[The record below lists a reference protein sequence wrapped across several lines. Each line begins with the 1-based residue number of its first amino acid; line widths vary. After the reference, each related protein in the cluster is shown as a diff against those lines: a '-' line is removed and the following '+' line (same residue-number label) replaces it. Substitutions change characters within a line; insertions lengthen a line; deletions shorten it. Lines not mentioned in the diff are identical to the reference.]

1 MSQTVEENLQLLLL
15 NGAHINEDVD
25 TLCDF
30 TLEEQN
36 AVFEAQGV
44 QPLTTSDFVPVLG
57 KSVTYI
63 VACVLINERNE
74 VLMIQEAKKSCAGK
88 WYLPAGR
95 MESGE
100 TIVQAARREVL
111 EETGM
116 EIDVT
121 TLLGLEC
128 AGGSWFR
135 FVCTGRVIGGEL
147 KTPQKADSESLQAK
161 WVGDLNVL
169 NLRANDILPL
179 IDLGRNYQ
187 RGLSKNNVERPLQWH
202 NPILPAEKSHAK
214 NYLRVVAVIKKRS
227 NNRVNILLSEK
238 NAYHFPSVEIH
249 HARSIH
255 ATLRKFMIELF
266 GAELPQHRPH
276 GILSIEHSPM
286 PVINGS
292 NSSSCNNSSSNG
304 GGATQNNGSMIVTP
318 KGDGIC
324 ITLLVIFRPPL
335 EEVSILKSKCIWHEV
350 SKPIDDRLCEV
361 LMSKNTT
368 LALHVVR

>member
-1 MSQTVEENLQLLLL
+1 MSQAVEENLQLLL
-15 NGAHINEDVD
+15 NGLQINEDVD
-25 TLCDF
+25 SLCDF

-36 AVFEAQGV
+36 AAFEAQGI
-44 QPLTTSDFVPVLG
+44 QPLSASDFVPVLG
-57 KSVTYI
+57 KTVTYI
-63 VACVLINERNE
+63 VACVLINEQNE

-95 MESGE
+95 MEAGE
-100 TIVQAARREVL
+100 TIVEAAIREVV
-111 EETGM
+111 EETGLDI
-116 EIDVT
+116 EVT

-128 AGGSWFR
+128 AGGSWYR
-135 FVCTGRVIGGEL
+135 FICTGRVLGGEL

-161 WVGDLNVL
+161 WVGDLNEL

-179 IDLGRNYQ
+179 IDLGRNYH
-187 RGLSKNNVERPLQWH
+187 RCLKNITVDRPLQWH
-202 NPILPAEKSHAK
+202 NNILPAAKSHAK

-276 GILSIEHSPM
+276 GILSIEHLPKQATNG
-286 PVINGS
+286 VIGAQSNGS
-292 NSSSCNNSSSNG
+292 
-304 GGATQNNGSMIVTP
+304 TP

-335 EEVSILKSKCIWHEV
+335 EEVSILKSKCVWHEV
-350 SKPIDDRLCEV
+350 SKPVDDQICEV
-361 LMSKNTT
+361 LVSKNTT

>member
-1 MSQTVEENLQLLLL
+1 MSQMVEENLQLLL
-15 NGAHINEDVD
+15 NGEHINEDVD

-36 AVFEAQGV
+36 AVFESQGI
-44 QPLTTSDFVPVLG
+44 QPLSSSDFVPVLG
-57 KSVTYI
+57 KTVTYI
-63 VACVLINERNE
+63 VACVLINEQNE

-100 TIVQAARREVL
+100 TIIQAAIREVL
-111 EETGM
+111 EETGLD
-116 EIDVT
+116 IDVT
-121 TLLGLEC
+121 TLLGVEC

-135 FVCTGRVIGGEL
+135 FICTGHVLGGEL
-147 KTPQKADSESLQAK
+147 KTPQNADAESLQAK
-161 WVGDLNVL
+161 WVGDLNEL
-169 NLRANDILPL
+169 NLRANDIIPL
-179 IDLGRNYQ
+179 IDLGRNYH
-187 RGLSKNNVERPLQWH
+187 RCLKDGGVGGGFGRPLQWH
-202 NPILPAEKSHAK
+202 NHILPGTKSHTK

-238 NAYHFPSVEIH
+238 NSYHFPSVEIH

-266 GAELPQHRPH
+266 GSELPQHRPH
-276 GILSIEHSPM
+276 GILSIEHLPKSTLNG
-286 PVINGS
+286 VGAQSNGS
-292 NSSSCNNSSSNG
+292 
-304 GGATQNNGSMIVTP
+304 TP

-350 SKPIDDRLCEV
+350 SKPIDDRLCET
-361 LMSKNTT
+361 LSAKNTT

>member
-1 MSQTVEENLQLLLL
+1 MTQTVEENLQLLLL
-15 NGAHINEDVD
+15 NGAHIAEDVD

-36 AVFEAQGV
+36 AVFEAQGI
-44 QPLTTSDFVPVLG
+44 QPLSTADFVPVLG
-57 KSVTYI
+57 KTVTYI

-100 TIVQAARREVL
+100 TIVQAAQREVL

-116 EIDVT
+116 DIEVT

-135 FVCTGRVIGGEL
+135 FICTGRVIGGEL
-147 KTPQKADSESLQAK
+147 KTPQRADSESLQAK
-161 WVGDLNVL
+161 WVGDLNEL

-179 IDLGRNYQ
+179 IDLGRNYY
-187 RGLSKNNVERPLQWH
+187 RSSSTNHVDRPLMQWH
-202 NPILPAEKSHAK
+202 NSILPAVKSHAK

-238 NAYHFPSVEIH
+238 NVFHFPCVEIH
-249 HARSIH
+249 HQRSIH

-286 PVINGS
+286 PVINNNNNHNS
-292 NSSSCNNSSSNG
+292 N
-304 GGATQNNGSMIVTP
+304 GGATQNSVSTIVTP

-335 EEVSILKSKCIWHEV
+335 EDVSILKSKCIWHEV
-350 SKPIDDRLCEV
+350 SKPIDERICEV

>member
-1 MSQTVEENLQLLLL
+1 
-15 NGAHINEDVD
+15 
-25 TLCDF
+25 
-30 TLEEQN
+30 
-36 AVFEAQGV
+36 
-44 QPLTTSDFVPVLG
+44 
-57 KSVTYI
+57 
-63 VACVLINERNE
+63 
-74 VLMIQEAKKSCAGK
+74 
-88 WYLPAGR
+88 
-95 MESGE
+95 MECGE

-116 EIDVT
+116 DIEVT
-121 TLLGLEC
+121 TLLGCEC
-128 AGGSWFR
+128 AQGSWFR
-135 FVCTGRVIGGEL
+135 FILTGRVIGGEL
-147 KTPQKADSESLQAK
+147 KTPQKADAESLQAK
-161 WVGDLNVL
+161 WVGNLNEL

-179 IDLGRNYQ
+179 IELGRSYHHAM
-187 RGLSKNNVERPLQWH
+187 RKNNMERPLQWH
-202 NPILPAEKSHAK
+202 NSILPAEKSHAR

-255 ATLRKFMIELF
+255 ATLRKFMIEIF

-276 GILSIEHSPM
+276 GVLSIEHLPI
-286 PVINGS
+286 PLING
-292 NSSSCNNSSSNG
+292 NGSSNG
-304 GGATQNNGSMIVTP
+304 VGATQNNGSSTVTP

-350 SKPIDDRLCEV
+350 SKPIDDQICEV
-361 LMSKNTT
+361 LMSKHST

>member
-1 MSQTVEENLQLLLL
+1 MSQTIEENLELLL
-15 NGAHINEDVD
+15 NGSAISEDVD
-25 TLCDF
+25 SLCDF

-36 AVFEAQGV
+36 AVFEAQGI
-44 QPLTTSDFVPVLG
+44 QPLSSSDFVPLLG
-57 KSVTYI
+57 KTVTYI
-63 VACVLINERNE
+63 VACVLINEQNE

-95 MESGE
+95 MEKGE
-100 TIVQAARREVL
+100 TIVEAAIREVF
-111 EETGM
+111 EETGLDM
-116 EIDVT
+116 EVT

-128 AGGSWFR
+128 AGGSWYR
-135 FVCTGRVIGGEL
+135 FILTGRILGGEL

-161 WVGDLNVL
+161 WVRDLNEL

-179 IDLGRNYQ
+179 IDLGRNYH
-187 RGLSKNNVERPLQWH
+187 RNLKNSSVDRPLQWH
-202 NPILPAEKSHAK
+202 KNILPASKSHAK
-214 NYLRVVAVIKKRS
+214 NYLRIVAVIKKRS

-266 GAELPQHRPH
+266 GAELPQHRPS
-276 GILSIEHSPM
+276 GVLTIEHLPNNVTNGVGAQS
-286 PVINGS
+286 NGS
-292 NSSSCNNSSSNG
+292 AS
-304 GGATQNNGSMIVTP
+304 

-350 SKPIDDRLCEV
+350 SKQLDDRICEI
-361 LMSKNTT
+361 LSSKNTS

>member
-1 MSQTVEENLQLLLL
+1 MSQTVEENLQLLL
-15 NGAHINEDVD
+15 NGSSINEDVD

-36 AVFEAQGV
+36 AVFEAQGI
-44 QPLTTSDFVPVLG
+44 QPLTSSDFTPVLG
-57 KSVTYI
+57 TTVTYI
-63 VACVLINERNE
+63 VACVLINEQNE

-95 MESGE
+95 MEPNE
-100 TIVQAARREVL
+100 TIIEAAIREVL
-111 EETGM
+111 EETGLNI
-116 EIDVT
+116 EVT

-128 AGGSWFR
+128 AGGSWYR
-135 FVCTGRVIGGEL
+135 FICTGRVLGGEL
-147 KTPQKADSESLQAK
+147 KTPNKADAESLQAK
-161 WVGDLNVL
+161 WVHDLNEL

-179 IDLGRNYQ
+179 IELGRNYH
-187 RGLSKNNVERPLQWH
+187 RYLKNAEINRPLQWH
-202 NPILPAEKSHAK
+202 NNVLPAQKSHGK

-238 NAYHFPSVEIH
+238 NAYHFPCVEIH

-276 GILSIEHSPM
+276 GVLSIEHLPKQATNGAHS
-286 PVINGS
+286 NGS
-292 NSSSCNNSSSNG
+292 S
-304 GGATQNNGSMIVTP
+304 AA

-324 ITLLVIFRPPL
+324 ITILCLFRPPL

-350 SKPIDDRLCEV
+350 SKQLDERICEV
-361 LMSKNTT
+361 LSAKNTT

>member
-1 MSQTVEENLQLLLL
+1 MSQAVEENLQLLLL

-57 KSVTYI
+57 KTVTYI
-63 VACVLINERNE
+63 VAVVLINEQNE

-116 EIDVT
+116 EIEVT

-135 FVCTGRVIGGEL
+135 FVCTGRTVGGEL

-161 WVGDLNVL
+161 WVSNLNEL
-169 NLRANDILPL
+169 NLRATDILPL
-179 IDLGRNYQ
+179 IDLGRNYMAGQ
-187 RGLSKNNVERPLQWH
+187 SKSNVERPLQWH
-202 NPILPAEKSHAK
+202 NPILPADKSHAK
-214 NYLRVVAVIKKRS
+214 NYLRVVALIKKRS

-276 GILSIEHSPM
+276 GVLSIEHSPM
-286 PVINGS
+286 PVI
-292 NSSSCNNSSSNG
+292 SSNG
-304 GGATQNNGSMIVTP
+304 GGATHNNGSTTIVTP

>member
-1 MSQTVEENLQLLLL
+1 MSQIIEDSLQLLL
-15 NGAHINEDVD
+15 NGAQIDEDVD

-36 AVFEAQGV
+36 AVFEAQGI
-44 QPLTTSDFVPVLG
+44 QPSSSSDFAPILG
-57 KSVTYI
+57 KTVTYI
-63 VACVLINERNE
+63 VACVLVNEDDE

-95 MESGE
+95 MECGE
-100 TIVQAARREVL
+100 TIVEAARREVL
-111 EETGM
+111 EETGLNI
-116 EIDVT
+116 EVT

-135 FVCTGRVIGGEL
+135 FICTGRVLDGEL
-147 KTPQKADSESLQAK
+147 KTPQRADSESLQAK
-161 WVGDLNVL
+161 WESIENLNDL

-179 IDLGRNYQ
+179 IELGRNYH
-187 RGLSKNNVERPLQWH
+187 RGVQNANVDRALQWH
-202 NPILPAEKSHAK
+202 QSILPAPKSHGK

-238 NAYHFPSVEIH
+238 NSYHFPSVEIH
-249 HARSIH
+249 NARSIH

-276 GILSIEHSPM
+276 GILSIEHLAKPTTTAGTTAS
-286 PVINGS
+286 VNGTQT
-292 NSSSCNNSSSNG
+292 NG
-304 GGATQNNGSMIVTP
+304 TAKTI
-318 KGDGIC
+318 GDGIC

-350 SKPIDDRLCEV
+350 SKSIDERLCEI
-361 LMSKNTT
+361 LMSKNAT